1 MRTARPVFLILMIV
15 VVVVSAIGVVYAKYS
30 SRKHFV
36 ELQTLHAEQERLDVE
51 WGRLQL
57 EEAALAS
64 QSKVENTARGRLG
77 LHLPLVDEVVVIR
90 R

>member
-1 MRTARPVFLILMIV
+1 LV
-15 VVVVSAIGVVYAKYS
+15 VVVVSSAIGVVYAKYA

-36 ELQTLHAEQERLDVE
+36 ELQSLYAQQELLDVE

-64 QSKVENTARGRLG
+64 QPKIEHTARGRLNM
-77 LHLPLVDEVVVIR
+77 HLPDMEEIIVIKR
-90 R
+90 